1 MSQMST
7 ALGGMGPVLVVI
19 LFFHLISLSIAL
31 IYLVIRQSQEE
42 RKKGS
47 RSPTFFF
54 FFLGPY
60 GRRRNGLGLGL
71 DLLASILFFSFFVGF
86 RSEILFFGFDSLES
100 AKSFKILNDI
110 TLNTLLD
117 F

>member
-1 MSQMST
+1 MSHMST

-31 IYLVIRQSQEE
+31 IYLVIRQGQEE
-42 RKKGS
+42 RKKGLG
-47 RSPTFFF
+47 PPLFF

-71 DLLASILFFSFFVGF
+71 DLLASILFFSFFCGV
-86 RSEILFFGFDSLES
+86 
-100 AKSFKILNDI
+100 
-110 TLNTLLD
+110 
-117 F
+117 